1 MEEGDADVH
10 SKILGES
17 RDVVLRR
24 CIGKAG
30 NRDMGFGA

>member
-17 RDVVLRR
+17 RDGVR